1 MTNIYRSLSFKLIV
15 PISFTIILFVIF
27 GLLLS
32 SMRSHNQFLKDMET
46 LNQIRI
52 EQIRSYVK
60 ESSLEV
66 QKITSTFAARTDIL
80 QAYHMAYQGNPQ
92 DAFSQESQQARVF
105 LRNHLNKEL
114 NYYENVFRK
123 KLKLHFHLPPA
134 RSLVRLWRDKQEKI
148 NGKWTDFSDDISS
161 FRQTV
166 ADVNAGKVAEAHGL
180 EIGRGGFAIRG
191 VLPVKENG
199 SILGSVEV
207 LGSFAG
213 IFSEI
218 SYEKNE
224 SLTVFMN
231 KEYLDIATRLQDEN
245 EFPHYL
251 DSVLVASTAKEFFT
265 NHWEAF
271 SLQREHLGDK
281 AVTFLSKDFFISV
294 FPFFDYQGKQ
304 IGNGIF
310 VRDVKEGRSYFQR
323 AMYIMFAF
331 TVFAVTIFMVV
342 LYYFLRKVVFVPLLQ
357 IGDRMEKFSQG
368 HLDFVLP
375 KNLVH
380 DEIGMLFVRVQQSTK
395 KIKEVLQG
403 AMANSEAMLYTAKVV
418 NSEALELSSRA
429 SEQSAFAEQVSS
441 SVSEITEKA
450 RISNSK
456 AQETETVVQ
465 QVKQLIQ
472 KSGKQTEETTKEIQ
486 IISEKVQLIRNISNQ
501 SNILA
506 LNAAVEAARAGEH
519 GKGFAVVAAEVQKL
533 SETTRQGATEI
544 IDLAEQSASTAKK
557 AGDQMIQ
564 IAPQMEEATNRVSQI
579 SESSNEQA
587 SATAHISEAIHHL
600 NNITQKTAAGSEEL
614 SASATELEDNAKKLQ
629 ELLSYFII

>member
-1 MTNIYRSLSFKLIV
+1 
-15 PISFTIILFVIF
+15 
-27 GLLLS
+27 
-32 SMRSHNQFLKDMET
+32 MET
-46 LNQIRI
+46 LNQMRI
-52 EQIRSYVK
+52 DQIRSYVNDRAI
-60 ESSLEV
+60 EV
-66 QKITSTFAARTDIL
+66 QKITSSFAVRADVL
-80 QAYHMAYQGNPQ
+80 QAYEMAYQGDTK

-105 LRNHLNKEL
+105 LRNILKREL
-114 NYYENVFRK
+114 NYYENVFGN

-134 RSLVRLWRDKQEKI
+134 RSLVRLWRDKQEKV
-148 NGKWTDFSDDISS
+148 NGVWTDFSDDISS

-166 ADVNAGKVAEAHGL
+166 VDVNTGKVAEAHGL

-191 VLPVKENG
+191 VLPIKKDET
-199 SILGSVEV
+199 ILGSVEV

-218 SYEKNE
+218 SYEENE

-251 DSVLVASTAKEFFT
+251 NSVLVASTAKDFFT
-265 NHWEAF
+265 NHWDAF
-271 SLQREHLGDK
+271 SLQREHL
-281 AVTFLSKDFFISV
+281 AEETVTFLSKDFFISV
-294 FPFFDYQGKQ
+294 FPFFDYQGKI

-310 VRDVKEGRSYFQR
+310 VRDIKEGRNYFQR
-323 AMYIMFAF
+323 AVYLMFAF
-331 TVFAVTIFMVV
+331 TIFAVAIFMIV
-342 LYYFLRKVVFVPLLQ
+342 LYYFLRKVVFCPLLQ

-368 HLDFVLP
+368 HLNFVLP

-380 DEIGMLFVRVQQSTK
+380 DEIGMLFVRVQESTK
-395 KIKEVLQG
+395 KIKEILEG

-418 NSEALELSSRA
+418 NSEALELSGRA

-441 SVSEITEKA
+441 SVAEITEKA

-472 KSGKQTEETTKEIQ
+472 KSGKQTEETAKEIQ
-486 IISEKVQLIRNISNQ
+486 LISEKVQLIRNISNQ

-533 SETTRQGATEI
+533 SETTRQGASEI
-544 IDLAEQSASTAKK
+544 IDLAEQSATTARE

-564 IAPQMEEATNRVSQI
+564 ITPQMEEATGRVSQI

-587 SATAHISEAIHHL
+587 SATAHINEAIHHL
-600 NNITQKTAAGSEEL
+600 NDITQRTAAGSEEL

-629 ELLSYFII
+629 ELLSYFKM